1 MEITHLGHASF
12 KIRGRHVALITD
24 PFNPEMTGLKFPKIA
39 ADIVTISHQ
48 HGDHNFLGRILDTPV
63 IIAGPGEYEAKGVR
77 IVGIATYHDAVKG
90 SQRGKNTIYRIEM
103 DGISLVHCGD
113 LGHKLDD
120 GQIDQL
126 GDVDLLM
133 IPVGGVYTISAKEAT
148 EVVHRLE
155 PKIVIPMHYN
165 TSGLSQSAFGELAE
179 VSNFLKEMGKEGIK
193 SQPKLVVSK
202 EKLPAEITVIVLE

>member
-12 KIRGRHVALITD
+12 KIRGKHTTIVTD
-24 PFNPEMTGLKFPKIA
+24 PFNPEIVGLKFPKIP
-39 ADIVTISHQ
+39 ADIVTVSHQ
-48 HGDHNFLGRILDTPV
+48 HEDHNFLERILENPV
-63 IIAGPGEYEAKGVR
+63 LIGGPGEYEIKGVR
-77 IVGIATYHDAVKG
+77 IIGIATYHDAAKG

-103 DGISLVHCGD
+103 DGIFLVHCGD

-133 IPVGGVYTISAKEAT
+133 MPVGGVYTISAKEAT
-148 EVVHRLE
+148 EIVHRLE

-165 TSGLSQSAFGELAE
+165 TSSLNQSAFGELAE
-179 VSNFLKEMGKEGIK
+179 VSDFLKEMGREGIK
-193 SQPKLVVSK
+193 PQPKLTITK
-202 EKLPAEITVIVLE
+202 EKLSIETTVVVLE